1 MNATAKITVAAC
13 AAVMFLSAGLAGGAD
28 LNAIVEEAVRGT
40 RTDAQRAVN
49 LRDAARRVEE
59 DVQVKVALLELAVD
73 YGLRTLSYP
82 DARNA
87 VNESLDL
94 LIEDAPERKDVWD
107 ARRVEMYRRWFRL
120 AWDQGQKMT
129 AGEKLVELLAGVG
142 AECEQRGEWSRAASA
157 YLEAHGIAT
166 AARLKEAGE
175 TRGRYLR
182 AGHCSRVS
190 RKADALVG
198 SLIRNPKDSA
208 ARMQLLTLL
217 VVELDRPGE
226 AVRYLADDVPAT
238 WRQLVPLAADPV
250 EDLPPA
256 TCLELGGWYERDLRP
271 LATSPVAKVNVLTR
285 IVMYYT
291 RYVLDAEKGDEKA
304 LALKKTVSKAKVG
317 LKLLEKAAA
326 APPPPPSKSSKPL
339 KSSKSSTSS
348 KLRPAL
354 LADSSS
360 GKSSRYYPPSS
371 SDKSKSSKPPP
382 GPPPPPRPD
391 EGDKGDNIIRFQ
403 GHGYRLV
410 KDRTSW
416 QRAKEKCE
424 QMGGHLICIE
434 SGEELAFAKK
444 LSSGRRLW
452 VGARH
457 TGNGQWLWLNGLP
470 LPHGEPFWQRGDPTG
485 DRGEDY
491 ATMMKDGMKD
501 AQGNNNSVTGYIC
514 EWDN

>member
-1 MNATAKITVAAC
+1 MRATAKITVMAC
-13 AAVMFLSAGLAGGAD
+13 AAAMFLSAALASGAD
-28 LNAIVEEAVRGT
+28 LNAIVEDAVRGT
-40 RTDAQRAVN
+40 RNDAQRASN

-59 DVQVKVALLELAVD
+59 DTPVKIALLELAVD

-82 DARNA
+82 DAREA
-87 VNESLDL
+87 VNDSLDL
-94 LIEDAPERKDVWD
+94 LIEEAPERKDVWD

-129 AGEKLVELLAGVG
+129 AGEKLVGLLAAIG
-142 AECEQRGEWSRAASA
+142 AECEQRGEWSGAANA

-166 AARLKEAGE
+166 AARLKEADE

-198 SLIRNPKDSA
+198 ALIRNAKDSA

-226 AVRYLADDVPAT
+226 AVRYLDDNVPAA
-238 WRQLVPLAADPV
+238 WRELVPLAADPV

-256 TCLELGGWYERDLRP
+256 TCLKLGGWYERDLRL
-271 LATSPVAKVNVLTR
+271 LAASPVAKVNVLTR

-291 RYVLDAEKGDEKA
+291 RYVLEAEKGDETA
-304 LALKKTVSKAKVG
+304 LALKKTVAMAKVG
-317 LKLLEKAAA
+317 LKQLEKAAA
-326 APPPPPSKSSKPL
+326 APPPPPPKSLKP
-339 KSSKSSTSS
+339 KTASS
-348 KLRPAL
+348 KLRPTL

-360 GKSSRYYPPSS
+360 GKSISHGG
-371 SDKSKSSKPPP
+371 PPP
-382 GPPPPPRPD
+382 KDSKGKSHGPPPPPRPD
-391 EGDKGDNIIRFQ
+391 ERENPSNIIRFN
-403 GHGYRLV
+403 GHGYRLI

-416 QRAKEKCE
+416 ARAKEKCE
-424 QMGGHLICIE
+424 QMGGHLMCLE
-434 SGEELAFAKK
+434 SEEELAFAKK

-452 VGARH
+452 MGARN
-457 TGNGQWLWLNGLP
+457 TGGGRWQWINGLP
-470 LPHGEPFWQRGDPTG
+470 LPPGEPFWQKGDPTG

-491 ATMMKDGMKD
+491 ATMLSGGMKD
-501 AQGNNNSVTGYIC
+501 AQGDNKSVSGYIC

>member
-1 MNATAKITVAAC
+1 MHATAKITVIAC
-13 AAVMFLSAGLAGGAD
+13 AAAMFLSAGLASGAD
-28 LNAIVEEAVRGT
+28 LNALAQEAIRGT
-40 RTDAQRAVN
+40 RNDAQRASN

-59 DVQVKVALLELAVD
+59 DDPVKIALLELAVD

-82 DARNA
+82 DARDA

-94 LIEDAPERKDVWD
+94 LIEEAPERKDVWD

-120 AWDQGQKMT
+120 SWDQGQKVS

-142 AECEQRGEWSRAASA
+142 ATCEQEGDWSSAANA

-166 AARLKEAGE
+166 AARLKQAAE

-198 SLIRNPKDSA
+198 ALIRNPKDTA

-226 AVRYLADDVPAT
+226 AVRYLSDDVPAT
-238 WRQLVPLAADPV
+238 WRELVPLAADPV

-256 TCLELGGWYERDLRP
+256 TCLKLGGWYETDLRR
-271 LATSPVAKVNVLTR
+271 LANSPVAKVNVLTR
-285 IVMYYT
+285 VVMYYT
-291 RYVLDAEKGDEKA
+291 RYVLEATKGDEKA
-304 LALKKTVSKAKVG
+304 AALKRTVSMAKAG
-317 LKLLEKAAA
+317 LKQLEKSAA
-326 APPPPPSKSSKPL
+326 APPPPPP
-339 KSSKSSTSS
+339 KSSKSSKSKTTSS

-360 GKSSRYYPPSS
+360 GKSSSS
-371 SDKSKSSKPPP
+371 HR
-382 GPPPPPRPD
+382 PPPRPD
-391 EGDKGDNIIRFQ
+391 DREKPSEIIRFG
-403 GHGYRLV
+403 GHGYRV
-410 KDRTSW
+410 IRDRTSW

-424 QMGGHLICIE
+424 QMGGHLICLE
-434 SGEELAFAKK
+434 SEEELAFAKK
-444 LSSGRRLW
+444 LSAGKRLW
-452 VGARH
+452 MGARN
-457 TGNGQWLWLNGLP
+457 TGGGQWQWVNGLP
-470 LPHGEPFWQRGDPTG
+470 LPPGEPFWEKGDPTG

-491 ATMMKDGMKD
+491 ATIMKGGMKD
-501 AQGNNNSVTGYIC
+501 AQGDNKSVSGFIC